1 MIAILRDIV
10 CNPVTVLFVIPALVA
25 YLIPSRR

>member
-10 CNPVTVLFVIPALVA
+10 CNPVTVLFVIPALAVWA
-25 YLIPSRR
+25 LDLRR